1 MMDFFRRLLGQ
12 RVLNYYHL
20 ATAIAANIV
29 YGFPSRKLR
38 VIGVTGTDGK
48 TTTVNMIASIL
59 ENAGEKVAFLST
71 INAKLGNKFLDTGPH
86 TTTPSPF
93 FLQKFLSQSVRAGLR
108 FAVLE
113 VTSHSLDQFR
123 TWGIRFETAVLTNI
137 SHEHLD
143 YHKDLASYM
152 AAKARLFGNVEYR
165 ILNMED
171 SSFDFFST
179 HGKGELL
186 TYGLNSKAVVWAN
199 NPSEEL
205 TETEFTAHTPRGE
218 YKIKLH
224 LPGKFNVY
232 NALAAIVVG
241 QVYKIPADK
250 IKQGLSEIKG
260 IAGRLE
266 MVGERVM
273 VDFAHTPNALEKL
286 LEFLRPKVS
295 GKIILIFGSAGERDK
310 TKRPLMGA
318 VADKYADL
326 IILTRED
333 NRGER
338 VEEICEQIAA
348 GINEKQK
355 DKDYFI
361 ILDRRE
367 AIGAAL
373 KQAQGANDF
382 VIISGKGHEQS
393 LNIDGKETPWDD
405 RRVVREILNKV

>member
-1 MMDFFRRLLGQ
+1 MDFFRRLLGQ